1 MAAFCVVITGGWCFA
16 ARQQRR
22 NHHSRTCRAEP
33 SRASD
38 AMGICCC
45 SNSCRKQQLLT
56 DSHRF
61 KHKLCEESYDQHRI
75 SYKLVP
81 RLYYIE
87 IQYGTLI
94 AGKFRE
100 LLTSLR
106 RVVTQLAEPQWA
118 IGSTARALFKR
129 QPSMQT
135 WDRRDVVM
143 MLANMIHGNPCAH
156 QGPVCMLF
164 NDHKCCHI

>member
-16 ARQQRR
+16 VSARQHRR

-56 DSHRF
+56 HSHRF

-75 SYKLVP
+75 SCKLVP
-81 RLYYIE
+81 RLYYIDLYRNIIWNLVSRE
-87 IQYGTLI
+87 IQRTLNI
-94 AGKFRE
+94 PAACGDSIGRAAVSYWLDCSCFVQTAAKYANLRSKRCSHDVGKYDPW
-100 LLTSLR
+100 
-106 RVVTQLAEPQWA
+106 Q
-118 IGSTARALFKR
+118 
-129 QPSMQT
+129 SMS
-135 WDRRDVVM
+135 
-143 MLANMIHGNPCAH
+143 P
-156 QGPVCMLF
+156 
-164 NDHKCCHI
+164 